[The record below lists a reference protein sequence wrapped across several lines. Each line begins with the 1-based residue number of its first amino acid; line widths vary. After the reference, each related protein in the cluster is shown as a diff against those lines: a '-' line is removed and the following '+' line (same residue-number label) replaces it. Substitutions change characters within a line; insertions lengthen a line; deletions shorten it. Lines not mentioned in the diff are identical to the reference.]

1 MKRMCLVFGMICLM
15 GAVWPSSG
23 HAQSVLLDGNLAV
36 GYQGLDGLVDVKAG
50 QRVAL
55 EVYGKDVTGVS
66 GFSVV
71 VTYAATQLRFDGFT
85 AGSLIPGFTGLNIT
99 QSAGQLEIGGASVEG
114 TSKVSQGRL
123 GVIYFQT
130 LEGFTGSATVALSQ
144 GRIVKGTASASI
156 NTQAQVV
163 VGLVVKGP
171 VMIDGD
177 AAPGLQAARRVV
189 DVKVGD
195 VISVEVYG
203 RGISGASG
211 FSAIL
216 SYDKAQ
222 LSFEGFDATQ
232 IIPGFTGLRLVAG
245 GTVEIGGASVTGTS
259 RSAEGR
265 LGVLRFKVLRGF
277 TGTTSIELVGGRL
290 TLGTEISNYTS
301 DLILSIS
308 GIAGGGPLVKTPDF
322 NGNGVVDFPDFLMF
336 ATGFGK
342 KLGDVG
348 YLEALDLND
357 NGTIDFPD
365 FLVFAQ
371 QFGKSVGK

>member
-1 MKRMCLVFGMICLM
+1 MKRMCLVFGVICLL
-15 GAVWPSSG
+15 GAIGPSG
-23 HAQSVLLDGNLAV
+23 VQAQSVLLDGNLSA
-36 GYQGLDGLVDVKAG
+36 GYQGLDGLVDIKAG

-55 EVYGKDVTGVS
+55 EVYGKDVVGVS

-99 QSAGQLEIGGASVEG
+99 PSTGQIEIGGASVEG
-114 TSKVSQGRL
+114 VSTTSQGRL
-123 GVIYFQT
+123 GVIYFQA
-130 LEGFTGSATVALSQ
+130 LEGFSGSATVSLSQ
-144 GRIVKGTASASI
+144 GRIVKGAASESI
-156 NTQAQVV
+156 STQAQVV
-163 VGLVVKGP
+163 VGLAVKGP

-195 VISVEVYG
+195 EIAVEVYG

-216 SYDKAQ
+216 NYDKAQ
-222 LSFEGFDATQ
+222 LSFEGFDATE
-232 IIPGFTGLRLVAG
+232 IIPGFTGLRLDAG

-259 RSAEGR
+259 GSAEGR

-290 TLGTEISNYTS
+290 TLGTDISNYTS
-301 DLILSIS
+301 DLILSVS

-322 NGNGVVDFPDFLMF
+322 NGNGTVDFPDFLMF
-336 ATGFGK
+336 AGAFGK

-348 YLEALDLND
+348 FLELLDLND
-357 NGTIDFPD
+357 SGAIDFPD
-365 FLVFAQ
+365 FLSFAQ
-371 QFGKSVGK
+371 QFGKSVGN